1 MKTALIIGLAL
12 TGVAPLVIFGLK
24 SIFKN
29 SIRFTLSTTFVLFTL
44 LAYSLFF
51 ISTYLSSSLLVV
63 GVLATVIASVVIFR
77 WLFKKVVVPIESAIK
92 TIDEFA
98 YNELG
103 TEVQNIDST
112 SELSRLTNSIVTLTQ
127 WTSILLT
134 DVQERIMQTAKN
146 TKSERTTT
154 SNKLSNK
161 IKLSSTIN
169 DQIKNYD
176 LCFYFDIEKNEHLT
190 EQQTVK
196 TESNNSGQFSHE
208 RKRVMYHSFS
218 IN

>member
-24 SIFKN
+24 SFFKN

-51 ISTYLSSSLLVV
+51 IATYLSSSLLVV
-63 GVLATVIASVVIFR
+63 GVLATVIASIVILR

-103 TEVQNIDST
+103 TEVQKIDST
-112 SELSRLTNSIVTLTQ
+112 SELSRLTGSIETLTQ

-134 DVQERIMQTAKN
+134 DVQERIMQTAKKV
-146 TKSERTTT
+146 KSARTTT

-190 EQQTVK
+190 EQQAVK
-196 TESNNSGQFSHE
+196 TESNTSGQFPYD
-208 RKRVMYHSFS
+208 RKKVMYHSFS

>member
-24 SIFKN
+24 SFFKN
-29 SIRFTLSTTFVLFTL
+29 SIRFTLSTTFVLFAL

-51 ISTYLSSSLLVV
+51 IATYLSPSLLVV
-63 GVLATVIASVVIFR
+63 GVLATTLASFVILR

-98 YNELG
+98 YHELG
-103 TEVQNIDST
+103 TELQKIDST
-112 SELSRLTNSIVTLTQ
+112 SELSRLTGSIATLTQ

-134 DVQERIMQTAKN
+134 DVQERIMQTAKKV
-146 TKSERTTT
+146 KSVKTTT
-154 SNKLSNK
+154 SNKLYNK
-161 IKLSSTIN
+161 IKLSSIIN
-169 DQIKNYD
+169 NQIKNYD
-176 LCFYFDIEKNEHLT
+176 LSFYFDIEKNEHLT
-190 EQQTVK
+190 EQQAVK
-196 TESNNSGQFSHE
+196 TESNTSGQFSYE